1 MAPLLDLIKQNAVP
15 AGVMRSAAR
24 GALSLPASEIFQILV
39 YLTENKN
46 FGQEAAMTLA
56 RWDASSASAVLAST
70 DAPQEVL
77 EYFWNQKNRR
87 PALMPVLLENPRIP
101 EERLVE
107 LAGEGS
113 RENVDAM
120 LRSERIKDSPVVME
134 ALLGNPNL
142 TEPEIQQLRADLAG
156 ITSEPPDPESEAA
169 HQAWTQEHAAEI
181 AAEEGKPFEMT
192 VVPEGDEE
200 PATAA
205 VPVVR
210 APDVAAGVG
219 TQKAPVKQAERET
232 LTVLQRV
239 SKMNVAQRVKA
250 AFIGSKE
257 ERAILIRDGAKI
269 VQNAVLASP
278 KLSEPEVEM
287 FAAAKHVSEN
297 VLREIA
303 RSRRFMK
310 NYLVVRNLV
319 GNPRCPIDISL
330 TLVKNLLIYD
340 LKSLRNS
347 KSISEIVRRV
357 ADKLYKEKMDARA
370 QQQNQ

>member
-1 MAPLLDLIKQNAVP
+1 MPPLLDLIKQNAVP
-15 AGVMRSAAR
+15 AGVMRSAAK

-56 RWDASSASAVLAST
+56 RWDAPSVSAVLAST

-87 PALMPVLLENPRIP
+87 PTLMPALLENPRIP

-107 LAGEGS
+107 LAADGS
-113 RENVDAM
+113 RQIVNAM
-120 LRSERIKDSPVVME
+120 LSSERVKVSPAVVE
-134 ALLGNPNL
+134 ALLANPNL
-142 TEPEIQQLRADLAG
+142 TEPEIHQLRADLAG
-156 ITSEPPDPESEAA
+156 TASELPDPESEAA
-169 HQAWTQEHAAEI
+169 HHSWSEEHAAEI

-192 VVPEGDEE
+192 VAPQGEEE
-200 PATAA
+200 PAMAA
-205 VPVVR
+205 VPVVK
-210 APDVAAGVG
+210 DKDHSGDAGA
-219 TQKAPVKQAERET
+219 QRAPVKQAEREK
-232 LTVLQRV
+232 LTVLQKV
-239 SKMNVAQRVKA
+239 SRMNVAQRVRA

-303 RSRRFMK
+303 RNRRFMK
-310 NYLVVRNLV
+310 NYSVVRNLV

-330 TLVKNLLIYD
+330 TLVKNLLVYD
-340 LKSLRNS
+340 LKSLRHS
-347 KSISEIVRRV
+347 KSISETVRRV

-370 QQQNQ
+370 QQGSS